1 MRYTLIAGLVCLP
14 TVALL
19 ASAALALLVSKLR
32 HAVNRRFRDLGTA
45 QAEMG
50 RPMAVRRH
58 REGIRDGAPLSSV
71 PAGRLHVA
79 AQLLAAP
86 KNVSTPR

>member
-19 ASAALALLVSKLR
+19 ASAALALLVTKLR
-32 HAVNRRFRDLGTA
+32 QAVNRRFRHPGTT

-50 RPMAVRRH
+50 RPVAVTRNRQ
-58 REGIRDGAPLSSV
+58 GMRDNAPLRSA
-71 PAGRLHVA
+71 PAGRLHVS
-79 AQLLAAP
+79 AQV
-86 KNVSTPR
+86 KNRLS